1 MNIQNYIY
9 GRFIDPVSNEWI
21 DNYNPSVGQVYGQT
35 PNSGKEDVEKAFQ
48 AANKAFPSWSNTS
61 IDERSRI
68 LLKIA
73 QLITEKQSE
82 LAAAES
88 KDNGKPLALATAIDI
103 PRASANFRFFAN
115 AITQFASEAHESVGM
130 DAMNFTLRQPLG
142 VVGCISPWNLPLYLF
157 TWKIAPALAAG
168 NCVVAKPSEVTP
180 MTAFLLGE
188 ICNRAGLPKGV
199 LNIVHGLGT
208 TTGQAIV
215 AHPKIKAISFTGGT
229 QTGAHIARVAAPMF

>member
-9 GRFIDPVSNEWI
+9 GRFVDPVSNEWI

-82 LAAAES
+82 LGAAES
-88 KDNGKPLALATAIDI
+88 KDNGKPLALATDIDI

-142 VVGCISPWNLPLYLF
+142 VVGCISPWNLPVPIHMENSTSTSSWELCGCQTERSNTHDSLF
-157 TWKIAPALAAG
+157 T
-168 NCVVAKPSEVTP
+168 
-180 MTAFLLGE
+180 
-188 ICNRAGLPKGV
+188 R
-199 LNIVHGLGT
+199 
-208 TTGQAIV
+208 
-215 AHPKIKAISFTGGT
+215 
-229 QTGAHIARVAAPMF
+229 